1 MPIAVSI
8 ADAAPDAPYVGLEL
22 DLDLDLARR
31 VIAEVDLHQLESP
44 TADPCLAIGEL
55 NATLLD
61 AVLRLVR
68 LIETPSDMP
77 ILGQLIQREIL
88 YRLAIGPKGSR
99 LRQIVRLGSKS
110 HGVAKLI
117 AWLREHFAEKLQIAQ
132 LEGLAKTPKFSS
144 TWVLPSS

>member
-1 MPIAVSI
+1 MPIAVST

-31 VIAEVDLHQLESP
+31 VIAEVDLDQLESP

-99 LRQIVRLGSKS
+99 LRQIVSSRFKKS
-110 HGVAKLI
+110 WCRKAHRMASRT
-117 AWLREHFAEKLQIAQ
+117 LRREAPNRA
-132 LEGLAKTPKFSS
+132 A
-144 TWVLPSS
+144 